1 MTMPNHD
8 QGAMLVCTNCE
19 AIIEVCAF
27 CERVDCPG
35 DVICYRCM
43 RNQLLQ
49 SVTTPSTKQR

>member
-1 MTMPNHD
+1 MPNHD
-8 QGAMLVCTNCE
+8 QGARLVCTNCE

-35 DVICYRCM
+35 DVICYRCL